1 MSNIKIRSYC
11 EEDRAGLFALWSE
24 VFPDMPA
31 HVDPEFDLK
40 TKLNENRD
48 QMLVAVD
55 GDEVVGSAM
64 MGFDGHRGWVYY
76 LAVKQ
81 DRRGQG
87 VGAAIVAH
95 LEQCARDFGAA
106 TMVINARENALLFY
120 EKLGY
125 EIFTDSPTLIGT
137 IAHKLMCKQL

>member
-1 MSNIKIRSYC
+1 MIKLSEPRTSTEFEAYYDFRWRYLRAPWEMPRGSEKDELEDSAIHLPALDENSRILGVGRDHRTDDGNAQIRYM
-11 EEDRAGLFALWSE
+11 A
-24 VFPDMPA
+24 
-31 HVDPEFDLK
+31 
-40 TKLNENRD
+40 TKD
-48 QMLVAVD
+48 
-55 GDEVVGSAM
+55 SA
-64 MGFDGHRGWVYY
+64 
-76 LAVKQ
+76 
-81 DRRGQG
+81 RGQG

-137 IAHKLMCKQL
+137 IAHKLMRKQL